1 MSAHAALYTLSDDA
15 LPQEYASF
23 MTPQDVLHDCP
34 TAAQCYVPIVSI
46 PAEFS
51 HSEHPGC
58 LHYLPPTAV
67 STRYYALHD
76 PNVYPDDK
84 PTSVPHPSIH
94 QFQIPSPCDA
104 QSESSFGS
112 PEVDVDV
119 CMTSFPEP
127 PYHATATSAHASFSP
142 DASQQVFSAPSDP
155 VAHGQPDIPKQ
166 RRNRDCPG
174 GETGLLAQLATQY
187 EGQMG
192 LDMTLAYPS
201 PESTVSFDGM
211 LQEHEE
217 QKLHVP
223 PAVVPSQWK
232 LGAALDQLRFR
243 EYGGDWNTMMAKVTG
258 RPYEQPLPRAT
269 SPLSTEDMA
278 RFDELKASLGLED
291 PDRAK
296 TPTPPTTPTSSEA
309 DSAHVCPH
317 PMATVRASADAHHN
331 RMVIYSPTTARRIP
345 VRTSPT
351 GTVLQITASKKP
363 YKRGTTVACAF
374 CRRRKIACG
383 GPQEGDEARRC
394 GQCIQRRQPCEFP
407 TPSTRL
413 SRLSPTHA
421 VGQVHFPN
429 AGATLAGPVHVQD
442 FC

>member
-1 MSAHAALYTLSDDA
+1 M
-15 LPQEYASF
+15 
-23 MTPQDVLHDCP
+23 
-34 TAAQCYVPIVSI
+34 
-46 PAEFS
+46 
-51 HSEHPGC
+51 
-58 LHYLPPTAV
+58 

-127 PYHATATSAHASFSP
+127 PYHATATPAHASFSP

-187 EGQMG
+187 EVGLCPPLPWRNRRTHGVLQGQMG

-278 RFDELKASLGLED
+278 RKSRALAPSRPTHSL
-291 PDRAK
+291 
-296 TPTPPTTPTSSEA
+296 TSSR
-309 DSAHVCPH
+309 HLQ
-317 PMATVRASADAHHN
+317 AS
-331 RMVIYSPTTARRIP
+331 MS
-345 VRTSPT
+345 
-351 GTVLQITASKKP
+351 
-363 YKRGTTVACAF
+363 
-374 CRRRKIACG
+374 
-383 GPQEGDEARRC
+383 
-394 GQCIQRRQPCEFP
+394 
-407 TPSTRL
+407 
-413 SRLSPTHA
+413 
-421 VGQVHFPN
+421 
-429 AGATLAGPVHVQD
+429 
-442 FC
+442 